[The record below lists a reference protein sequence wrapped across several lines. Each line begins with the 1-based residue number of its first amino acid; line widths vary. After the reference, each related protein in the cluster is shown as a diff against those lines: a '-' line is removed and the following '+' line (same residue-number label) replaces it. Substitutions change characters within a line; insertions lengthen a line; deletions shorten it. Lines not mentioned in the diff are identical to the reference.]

1 MLAALL
7 LAVAPLVLAQ
17 DGDEEVTIDLFTP
30 AAGETTAT
38 AETTV
43 GMGVDLVEFI
53 IPGSEVRAKAV
64 KDAGRADVIVRIE
77 NVFAHGT
84 DHRYNLEVTPL
95 VEGVFDLRDFLERVD
110 GTPLGDEV
118 DEIRILV
125 DAVTDEAVPFPVDP
139 AVPHPDGVGGYTN
152 TMMALAV
159 LWGVGL
165 VSLIFL
171 GRGRRRAARVE
182 QERGPV
188 TLADRLRPLV
198 ERAGRGEL
206 DGSERAELER
216 LVLAHW
222 REKRGLSGASAAEAM
237 ASLRGDEEAGPLLQR
252 LEQWFHSPR
261 HEELTDGEIADLLAP
276 YGSTPAFSG
285 GGGA

>member
-7 LAVAPLVLAQ
+7 LLAAPVLSAQ
-17 DGDEEVTIDLFTP
+17 EESDRVTIELFTP
-30 AAGETTAT
+30 GADEAPAA

-43 GMGVDLVEFI
+43 GVGVDLVEFV
-53 IPGSEVRAKAV
+53 IPGAEVRARPV

-95 VEGVFDLRDFLERVD
+95 VEGILDLRDHLERVD

-118 DEIRILV
+118 PEIRILV
-125 DAVTDEAVPFPVDP
+125 DAVTEEDVPFPVDP
-139 AVPHPDGVGGYTN
+139 SVPHPGRVGGYTN
-152 TMMALAV
+152 LMMGLAV

-165 VSLIFL
+165 VSLVFL
-171 GRGRRRAARVE
+171 GRGRRRVARVE
-182 QERGPV
+182 HERGPG
-188 TLADRLRPLV
+188 TLAERLRPLV

-206 DGSERAELER
+206 DGPERAELER

-237 ASLRGDEEAGPLLQR
+237 VALRADAEAGPLLQR
-252 LEQWFHSPR
+252 LELWFHSPR
-261 HEELTDGEIADLLAP
+261 HEELTDAEVTELLAP
-276 YGSTPAFSG
+276 FAAAPAFGEG
-285 GGGA
+285 GSA